1 MFRMN
6 IIYDFLTL
14 FFLLTFFGC
23 ISKGHTTNETTS
35 DKAEVKAESKNITNM
50 ESEERL
56 NTFAFNLYNEILRS
70 EDDNLVISP
79 FSISTAMAMAY
90 GGSGGET
97 KNQMSETL
105 CFDPDIDRFHKE
117 LTKHVGKIEDMTGDD
132 LEMSIANAMWAQYDY
147 PFRNSYIK
155 TLKEYYG
162 SVFYKV
168 DFTSDREKIRNE
180 INHWVEKK
188 TNHKI
193 IELIRRGILIE
204 DTRLVLVNAI
214 YFLSNWLEEFDK
226 ELTRAGNFNIDENTR
241 IEAKFMN
248 KEAKFNYYEDEHA
261 QVIEI
266 PYSGENFSMMFFL
279 PNENAGISDFE
290 ARFNTAVYEDYI
302 NNLKQ
307 QKVQLL
313 LPKFKMRFHIN
324 LEQILN
330 QMGMPLA
337 FSDRADF
344 SRMTDEDD
352 LKIDRVIH
360 QAFIEV
366 DEKGTEAA
374 AATAVTIIRKVAMP
388 DEQIVFKADRPFNF
402 IIKENKSNTI
412 LFMGRVINPAE

>member
-1 MFRMN
+1 
-6 IIYDFLTL
+6 
-14 FFLLTFFGC
+14 
-23 ISKGHTTNETTS
+23 
-35 DKAEVKAESKNITNM
+35 M

-56 NTFAFNLYNEILRS
+56 NTFAFNLYNEIIKN

-90 GGSGGET
+90 GGSDGET
-97 KNQMSETL
+97 KNQMSKAL

-117 LTKHVGKIEDMTGDD
+117 FTGHVKKIEDMAGDD
-132 LEMSIANAMWAQYDY
+132 LDLNIANGMWAQYDY
-147 PFRNSYIK
+147 PFLKSYIE
-155 TLKEYYG
+155 TLEEYYG
-162 SVFYKV
+162 SVFHKV
-168 DFTSDREKIRNE
+168 DFTGDREKIRKE

-193 IELIRRGILIE
+193 TELIRKGILIE

-226 ELTRAGNFNIDENTR
+226 ELTHPGKFILEGNNRVEVQ
-241 IEAKFMN
+241 FMS
-248 KEAKFNYYEDEHA
+248 KDTEFKYYEDEQA
-261 QVIEI
+261 QVLEI
-266 PYSGENFSMMFFL
+266 PYSDESFSMLFFL
-279 PNENAGISDFE
+279 PRENIAISDFE
-290 ARFNTAVYEDYI
+290 ARFNAVMYEDYVS
-302 NNLKQ
+302 NLKQ
-307 QKVQLL
+307 QKVKLL
-313 LPKFKMRFHIN
+313 LPKFKMRFHTN
-324 LEQILN
+324 LEQILI

-344 SRMTDEDD
+344 SVMTDEDD

-374 AATAVTIIRKVAMP
+374 AATAVTIIRKVSMP
-388 DEQIVFKADRPFNF
+388 DDQIFFKADRPFNF

-412 LFMGRVINPAE
+412 VFMGRVMNPAE